1 MERTR
6 VGRGST
12 GGDPG
17 TEHTRQLWNQALSA
31 RGSRGVGARG
41 RCGNGGCIQPYDE
54 DGEELYAE
62 EPHVEFG
69 KRLRAHDGDD
79 EADEEAGA
87 ADAGDDPV
95 LEVDGR
101 VGEEGG
107 LHLGGEPDDC
117 GASEGGGGAARRG
130 ERVEQAS
137 GASSGAK
144 RSVRIEEGMKPGEHT
159 WKYTW
164 NYRWNYRWKYMW
176 NHALLLWCPHHPLL
190 SAVHTAPFYYL

>member
-31 RGSRGVGARG
+31 RGSRGLGARG
-41 RCGNGGCIQPYDE
+41 GCGGCGNGGCIQPYDE

-117 GASEGGGGAARRG
+117 GASEGGGGGGGGGQPGGAN
-130 ERVEQAS
+130 EWSKRVERAVEPR
-137 GASSGAK
+137 GALESRKG
-144 RSVRIEEGMKPGEHT
+144 
-159 WKYTW
+159 
-164 NYRWNYRWKYMW
+164 
-176 NHALLLWCPHHPLL
+176 
-190 SAVHTAPFYYL
+190 